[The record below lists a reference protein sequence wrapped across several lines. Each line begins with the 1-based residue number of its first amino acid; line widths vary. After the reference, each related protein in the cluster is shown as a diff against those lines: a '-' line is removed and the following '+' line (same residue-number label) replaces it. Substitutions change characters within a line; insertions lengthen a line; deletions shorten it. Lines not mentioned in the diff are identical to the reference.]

1 MRGGLRF
8 MDLLTWWLLSQTYD
22 ELQENFDDHV
32 ENDLQKNPEMELQQ
46 AEEKAFSDLRS
57 DYRRELIKEYEDL
70 MKLVTVLKRIQYTDK
85 FLQRQN
91 IFKLMMIVA

>member
-1 MRGGLRF
+1 M
-8 MDLLTWWLLSQTYD
+8 SQTYD

-32 ENDLQKNPEMELQQ
+32 ENYLQKNPEMELQQ

-70 MKLVTVLKRIQYTDK
+70 MKSVTVLKRIQYTDK